1 VSSLFVACFVV
12 SGATSLILQVVWV
25 RKLTEVFGS
34 STLAISTVLATFMA
48 GLAVGSWLGGRLA
61 DRLPPRGEKRGW
73 RALPAIPIFYYAL
86 CEAFVALAALVV
98 PFLVGHYRPLNAALW
113 AQLGGSPLLLASAR
127 FALTAVVLM
136 IPTTAMGAT
145 LPLLSRQVTRSERD
159 FQHLARRLGILYAA
173 NTTGA
178 VVGAGAAGFV
188 LLPTL
193 GAEATNLLAATIA
206 GSLALAIVVTLAMV
220 ARRPAPAVSDALVES
235 RPPDDVLP
243 PPPLTHRRLAL
254 AAYAISGATAMALEV
269 LWSRALAVVLGS
281 SVYSFT
287 LILVVFLVGISL
299 GSAALAK
306 TAERTRD
313 PFRALA
319 IVFALT
325 GLAITLT
332 HLVID
337 DLPGA
342 FLAMVTGSA
351 LTAGSILA
359 IHTILAGV
367 VILPGA
373 LGLGAIMPL
382 AMRAYVGDVAAVGRD
397 VGRAYAANTVGAIL
411 GSIAGGVAILPLVGI
426 EWGVLLCAFLYAGTA
441 VWLWRASRELG
452 PSWRQRSPAII
463 AVAVVGLIVI
473 APRWNRSDFTAGLF
487 RTHLTRHYQS
497 EGGLFERNV
506 VYYADGIAT
515 TVSVEQS
522 NTQWT
527 LKNNGKT
534 EASNKTDMPT
544 QILVGLMPVV
554 LHGLKDIDVFVVGY
568 GSGVTIGAITESP
581 TVKRIDVVELE
592 PRVLEAADHFFAP
605 FNNRAHEDS
614 KVHRYIG
621 DGRDVLLAGQRSYDV
636 IVSEPS
642 NPWMAGVS
650 SLFTREFYH
659 FAKSHLSEGGIFCQW
674 AQLYELGPRNVKMI
688 YATFAEAFPYVYAF
702 TPGDGTSDTIL
713 IGSLAPLRFDL
724 DELSTL
730 MKDEVLAAELRRAEV
745 TTPEELVA
753 SFFLGPDEIAA
764 FSAGAEINTDDNA
777 KLEYAAPLDLLS
789 ENRARLARE
798 IRTMGWPYGRL
809 EGLVRGAEGKRAAR
823 LATALVGYGR
833 YREASHWVE
842 RARVTGAADAAEPT
856 ALLIE
861 LAKPVEYRDPEL
873 PITAGSAPLAP
884 PSPDLFVGDAQT
896 RAQGVDKIRT
906 AFGHLA
912 EGDWQRAWSAVATIP
927 KLADSDAATDVILLR
942 GYLAYKSIKL
952 PRARS
957 ILTRLDSD
965 EVFARRPAARYY
977 LARVLLGLGKFAE
990 GTEHMTR
997 FIADH
1002 PDLARQAAES
1012 RL

>member
-61 DRLPPRGEKRGW
+61 DRLPRIEDARGW
-73 RALPAIPIFYYAL
+73 RRLLAVPIFYYAL
-86 CEAFVALAALVV
+86 CEAFVALAALLI
-98 PFLVGHYRPLNAALW
+98 PMLVSHYRPLNAALW

-127 FALTAVVLM
+127 FVLTAVVLM

-178 VVGAGAAGFV
+178 VVGAGAAGFS
-188 LLPTL
+188 LLPAL

-206 GSLALAIVVTLAMV
+206 GTLALAIVVTLAITT
-220 ARRPAPAVSDALVES
+220 RRPARAAVDAVDADEVEGA
-235 RPPDDVLP
+235 PEP
-243 PPPLTHRRLAL
+243 PPSMADRRLAL

-313 PFRALA
+313 PFRTLAL
-319 IVFALT
+319 IFALT

-351 LTAGSILA
+351 LTAGTILA

-382 AMRAYVGDVAAVGRD
+382 AMRAYVGDVSAVGRD
-397 VGRAYAANTVGAIL
+397 VGRAYAANTVGAIF
-411 GSIAGGVAILPLVGI
+411 GSIAGGVAILPLLGI
-426 EWGVLLCAFLYAGTA
+426 EWGVLLCALLYAATA
-441 VWLWRASRELG
+441 LWLWSASRERA
-452 PSWRQRSPAII
+452 STWRQRGPAMVALAVLVLI
-463 AVAVVGLIVI
+463 AI

-497 EGGLFERNV
+497 EGGLFERNI

-544 QILVGLMPVV
+544 QILVGLMPVIF
-554 LHGLKDIDVFVVGY
+554 HGGDDVDVFVVGY

-581 TVKRIDVVELE
+581 AVKRIDVVELE
-592 PRVLEAADHFFAP
+592 PRVLEAADRFFGP
-605 FNNRAHEDS
+605 FNNHAHEDP

-621 DGRDVLLAGQRSYDV
+621 DGRDVLLAGRRRYDV

-659 FAKSHLSEGGIFCQW
+659 FAKSHLAEGGVFCQW

-713 IGSLAPLRFDL
+713 IGTLAPLRL
-724 DELSTL
+724 NLESLSEM

-764 FSAGAEINTDDNA
+764 FTAGAEINTDDNA

-809 EGLVRGAEGKRAAR
+809 EGLVSGSEGQRAAR

-833 YREASHWVE
+833 YREAQSWVE
-842 RARVTGAADAAEPT
+842 RARATGAADAAEHT

-861 LAKPVEYRDPEL
+861 LAKPVEYLDPEL
-873 PITAGSAPLAP
+873 PITAGSTPLAP
-884 PSPDLFVGDAQT
+884 PSPVLFVGDAAIQ
-896 RAQGVDKIRT
+896 AEGVAKIRT

-927 KLADSDAATDVILLR
+927 KLAAGDDATDIVFLR
-942 GYLAYKSIKL
+942 GYLAYKAVKL

-957 ILTRLDSD
+957 ILGRLDS
-965 EVFARRPAARYY
+965 EEFFRRRPAARYY